1 MAKKNRALRGD
12 NFTKGEMWWYYAL
25 VYGLIWVAV
34 AYNLTWGI
42 LSIMDKPLIYLFNN
56 IDNQKLNATLE
67 VLKMDTSL
75 EDVNVRNMRQINA
88 IFGSIGIVIA
98 LYGAFC
104 AYLMLK
110 FKKHAVGFLN
120 GMYGLN
126 MAINGVILP
135 ILYQV
140 NIAEVNTL
148 AALKAAG
155 ALVDAPSTLINFL
168 LGWCVNLATL
178 VFTLKFFG
186 DKTRLF
192 KNKWF
197 GEQD

>member
-34 AYNLTWGI
+34 AYNLTWGL
-42 LSIMDKPLIYLFNN
+42 LSIIDKPLIYLFNG
-56 IDNQKLNATLE
+56 IDNEKLNATLE
-67 VLKMDTSL
+67 AMKVDPAMA
-75 EDVNVRNMRQINA
+75 EVNVKNMRAINL
-88 IFGSIGIVIA
+88 IFGFVGIAIA
-98 LYGAFC
+98 GYAAFC
-104 AYLMLK
+104 GYLMLTY
-110 FKKHAVGFLN
+110 KKHAVGCLGFV
-120 GMYGLN
+120 YGLN

-140 NIAEVNTL
+140 NIAEKNTFAQL
-148 AALKAAG
+148 QASG

-168 LGWCVNLATL
+168 LGWIVNLTTL
-178 VFTLKFFG
+178 LITLFFFG

-197 GEQD
+197 GEDK